1 MFNRINILFQSLVK
15 PFYKENATVIFLV
28 YMFFLLG
35 VGHLDGEGI
44 YEMQI
49 KLVTALLN
57 STSFLLIVFFCWLLY
72 VRKVAAF
79 VHSWF
84 KKPELAFLSI
94 FNSLG
99 VVQRFFLL
107 LLIQVCLLLPILIYL
122 TVIFGIGLYH
132 HFYTSLIYVAV
143 YICLLCIVPVFYYLF
158 SLNPLNKV
166 PSFAWKGIDISAG
179 LLPAYPR
186 ILVRFVAARQ
196 KVIWLG
202 IKIITCGLLY
212 GIARNNTLSEYD
224 VAFPC
229 MFFVFGIL
237 TNAIIIHRIRAFE
250 ESNLSFYRGLPVSM
264 KRRWGYFALVYFILL
279 IPEFITAALLTPVHL
294 HYADALNFALLGYS
308 LTLMMASITYLAD
321 FTMKGFLLR
330 ILLLFSIQYSFIIKN
345 TLIYLYPS
353 YFVLAFLFYCFA
365 YYRFETIAEK

>member
-28 YMFFLLG
+28 YMFFILG

-49 KLVTALLN
+49 KLVTSLLN
-57 STSFLLIVFFCWLLY
+57 SASFLLIVFFCWFLY
-72 VRKVAAF
+72 VRKAVAF
-79 VHSWF
+79 VHSWV
-84 KKPELAFLSI
+84 KKPELAFLYI
-94 FNSLG
+94 FNNLG
-99 VVQRFFLL
+99 VVKRFFLL
-107 LLIQVCLLLPILIYL
+107 LLIQVCLLVPILIYL
-122 TVIFGIGLYH
+122 PVIFGIGLYR
-132 HFYTSLIYVAV
+132 HFYTSLFYVAA
-143 YICLLCIVPVFYYLF
+143 YICLLCIAPVFYYLF
-158 SLNPLNKV
+158 SLNPLNRV
-166 PSFAWKGIDISAG
+166 PSFSWKGIDISAG

-186 ILVRFVAARQ
+186 IILQFVAVRQ

-202 IKIITCGLLY
+202 TKIITCGLLY
-212 GIARNNTLSEYD
+212 GIARNNTLSEYE

-264 KRRWGYFALVYFILL
+264 QRRWAHFALVYFILL
-279 IPEFITAALLTPVHL
+279 IPEFITAGLLTPVHL
-294 HYADALNFALLGYS
+294 HYADALNFALLGYG
-308 LTLMMASITYLAD
+308 LTLLMASITYLAD

-330 ILLLFSIQYSFIIKN
+330 VLLLFCVQYAFVVN
-345 TLIYLYPS
+345 NMLIYLYLS
-353 YFVLAFLFYCFA
+353 YFLLASLFYCFA
-365 YYRFETIAEK
+365 YYKFETIAEK